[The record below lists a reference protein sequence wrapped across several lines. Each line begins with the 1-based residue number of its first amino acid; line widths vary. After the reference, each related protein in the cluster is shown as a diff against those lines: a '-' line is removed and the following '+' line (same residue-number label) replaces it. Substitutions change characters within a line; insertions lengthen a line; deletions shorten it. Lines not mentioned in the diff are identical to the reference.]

1 MNLLY
6 VNARLFCQMG
16 FRNELTNS
24 KNMRITTV
32 FLSYRR
38 AILIA
43 VYTHLLRV
51 SLFPPF
57 FFPFSFFDALLIP
70 AKSARRRFTDMV
82 AMGQH
87 CTAPRRMES

>member
-1 MNLLY
+1 
-6 VNARLFCQMG
+6 
-16 FRNELTNS
+16 
-24 KNMRITTV
+24 MRITTV

-51 SLFPPF
+51 SLFPPL
-57 FFPFSFFDALLIP
+57 FSFFEALLISP
-70 AKSARRRFTDMV
+70 KSARRRFTDMV